1 MRRSA
6 HLLSAVACTILTASC
21 GIMSKTPTVM
31 QGSIKAAPT
40 TNPDPRGR
48 PSPIVVRVYELKSVS
63 AFNNADFFS
72 LFDKDSETLGG
83 DLVGREEYDMRPDET
98 RPYRR
103 QLQPETKF
111 VGVVAAFRDLE
122 KSQWRQAVA
131 VPSKRRVDLTIGI
144 EAQAVTMTVK

>member
-6 HLLSAVACTILTASC
+6 HLLSAVAYTILTVSC
-21 GIMSKTPTVM
+21 GTVSKTPTVV

-40 TNPDPRGR
+40 TNPDLRGR
-48 PSPIVVRVYELKSVS
+48 PSPIVVRIYELKFS

-131 VPSKRRVDLTIGI
+131 VPSKRSVNLTIGI
-144 EAQAVTMTVK
+144 EAHAVTMTVK